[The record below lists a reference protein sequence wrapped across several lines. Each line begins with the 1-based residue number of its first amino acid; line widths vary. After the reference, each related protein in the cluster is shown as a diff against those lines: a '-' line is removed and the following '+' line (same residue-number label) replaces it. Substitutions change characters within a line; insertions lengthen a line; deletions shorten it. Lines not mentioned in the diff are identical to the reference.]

1 MNYLGTDL
9 RVVGTRPVR
18 PDGVDK
24 VTGRAMFGADMVLPG
39 MLWGK
44 VKRSPHAHA
53 RIVAIDAS
61 KALKLPGV
69 RAVITAADLPNIESE
84 EAFVGEGPMNFRD
97 LSRNCMARD
106 KALYEGHAVA
116 AVAAISQA
124 ICDEALALIDVKY
137 EVLPYVIDVEDAM
150 KDDAP
155 VLHEDLFTANV
166 EPKPTKPSN
175 IAKRVYFNKGDVE
188 AGFRE
193 ADVIVE
199 GRYTTEPVHQAYIE
213 PHACLCSYG
222 ADGQCTVFSSSQG
235 HFMVRSYVAKLL
247 GIDISNIRCTPA
259 EIGGGFGGKTLVYL
273 EPLAL
278 ALSKKCGR
286 PVKMQMTREE
296 VFRASGPTSG
306 ATMEVKLGA
315 KKDGTIVAAKHVLK
329 YQAGAF
335 PGSPIQPGCMCGFA
349 MYDLPNIEV
358 LGYDVVSNRPK
369 VAAYRAPG
377 APIASFAVECALD
390 DLARK
395 LGMDPI
401 EIREKNGAKS
411 GTKTHYGPTHQ
422 NIGYLATL
430 EAAKNSAH
438 WKSPLKPGQ
447 GRGIATGFW
456 FNIGGES
463 SAAVHVAEDGTVVAV
478 SGSPDIGGSRASI
491 GMMVAEALQIPA
503 EKVRTIV
510 ADTAS
515 IGFTHVTGGSRVTF
529 ATGMAATM
537 AAEKVVDQLKQRA
550 AMIWDITPDAVD
562 WRDGQA
568 FPAGTNAGAFEPLS
582 LAEIALKAARTGGP
596 VTSEVSVN
604 AQGAGPGFGAH
615 ICDVEVDKETGQVT
629 IVRYTA
635 VQDVGRAIHPSYVE
649 GQIQG
654 GAVQGIGWAL
664 NEEYIYDKDGKMDNP
679 GFLDYRCPVAS
690 DLPMIE
696 AILVE
701 VPNPRHPFGA
711 RGVGE
716 VPIIPPMAAVGN
728 AIRDAIGLRLASLP
742 MSPPKVRKALDMA
755 NGDDC
760 CRGSSCRAT
769 LAGGSPAA
777 RRNSRWRLQPFGAW
791 CWNWTSGFPAWGS
804 RWRRGWR
811 WRSMVRSSRTRM
823 RRSCGRRA
831 RSC

>member
-1 MNYLGTDL
+1 
-9 RVVGTRPVR
+9 
-18 PDGVDK
+18 VDK

-53 RIVAIDAS
+53 RIVSIDAS

-69 RAVITAADLPNIESE
+69 RAVVTAADFPDIPSE

-97 LSRNCMARD
+97 LSRNCLARD

-116 AVAAISQA
+116 AVAAASQA
-124 ICDEALALIDVKY
+124 ICDEALELIDVKY
-137 EVLPYVIDVEDAM
+137 EVLPYVIDVDAAM
-150 KDDAP
+150 ADDAP
-155 VLHEDLFTANV
+155 VLHEDLFTANL

-175 IAKRVYFNKGDVE
+175 IAKRVYFHKGNVE
-188 AGFRE
+188 DGFKQAE
-193 ADVIVE
+193 VIIE
-199 GRYTTEPVHQAYIE
+199 GHYTTEPVHQAYIE

-222 ADGQCTVFSSSQG
+222 ADGQCTVYSSSQG

-273 EPLAL
+273 EPVAL

-306 ATMEVKLGA
+306 ATMDVKLGA

-358 LGYDVVSNRPK
+358 IGYDVVSNRPK

-422 NIGYLATL
+422 NIGFLATL

-491 GMMVAEALQIPA
+491 GMMVAETLQVPA
-503 EKVRTIV
+503 DKVRTIV

-537 AAEKVVDQLKQRA
+537 AAEKVVEQLKQRA

-562 WRDGQA
+562 WRDGA
-568 FPAGTNAGAFEPLS
+568 AHPAGTNAGAFEPLS

-654 GAVQGIGWAL
+654 GAAQGIGWAL
-664 NEEYIYDKDGKMDNP
+664 NEEYIYDKNGKMDNP

-728 AIRDAIGLRLASLP
+728 AIRDAVGLRMQSLP

-755 NGDDC
+755 NGDD
-760 CRGSSCRAT
+760 
-769 LAGGSPAA
+769 
-777 RRNSRWRLQPFGAW
+777 
-791 CWNWTSGFPAWGS
+791 
-804 RWRRGWR
+804 
-811 WRSMVRSSRTRM
+811 
-823 RRSCGRRA
+823 
-831 RSC
+831 

>member
-1 MNYLGTDL
+1 MNYVGSDL

-53 RIVAIDAS
+53 RIVSIDTS
-61 KALKLPGV
+61 KALKVPGV
-69 RAVITAADLPNIESE
+69 KAVITAADLPDIPSE

-97 LSRNCMARD
+97 LSRNCMARG
-106 KALYEGHAVA
+106 KVLYEGHAVA

-124 ICDEALALIDVKY
+124 VADEALDLIEVKY
-137 EVLPYVIDVEDAM
+137 EVLPYVIDVEAAM
-150 KDDAP
+150 ADDAP
-155 VLHEDLFTANV
+155 ILHDDLFTANV
-166 EPKPTKPSN
+166 EPKPAKPSN
-175 IAKRVYFNKGDVE
+175 IAKRVYFNKGNVE
-188 AGFRE
+188 AGFKE

-222 ADGQCTVFSSSQG
+222 ADGQCTIFSSSQG

-278 ALSKKCGR
+278 ALSKQCGR

-306 ATMEVKLGA
+306 ATMEVKIGA
-315 KKDGTIVAAKHVLK
+315 KKDGTIVAAQHVLK

-358 LGYDVVSNRPK
+358 TGYDVVSNRPK

-377 APIASFAVECALD
+377 APIASFAVESALD

-395 LGMDPI
+395 LHMDPI
-401 EIREKNGAKS
+401 ALREKNGAHN

-422 NIGYLATL
+422 NIGFLATL
-430 EAAKNSAH
+430 EAAKTSAH

-447 GRGIATGFW
+447 GRGIACGFW

-491 GMMVAEALQIPA
+491 GMMVAETLQIPA

-537 AAEKVVDQLKQRA
+537 AAGKVVEQLKQRA

-562 WRDGQA
+562 WRDGA
-568 FPAGTNAGAFEPLS
+568 AHPAGTNAGAFEPLS

-596 VTSEVSVN
+596 VTSEISVN
-604 AQGAGPGFGAH
+604 AQGAGPGFGVH
-615 ICDVEVDKETGQVT
+615 IADVEVDKETGQVT
-629 IVRYTA
+629 ITRYTA

-664 NEEYIYDKDGKMDNP
+664 NEEYIYDKDGRMDNP

-728 AIRDAIGLRLASLP
+728 AIRDAIGLRMPSLP
-742 MSPPKVRKALDMA
+742 MSPPKLRKALDMA
-755 NGDDC
+755 NGDD
-760 CRGSSCRAT
+760 
-769 LAGGSPAA
+769 
-777 RRNSRWRLQPFGAW
+777 
-791 CWNWTSGFPAWGS
+791 
-804 RWRRGWR
+804 
-811 WRSMVRSSRTRM
+811 
-823 RRSCGRRA
+823 
-831 RSC
+831 